1 MGKADLHVHTA
12 EGDGMASIPDLLAY
26 VESSTDLDLVA
37 VTDHDDIHAA
47 VRARDM
53 AVQQNRRFGVIPG
66 IEITTLEG
74 HLIALWV
81 DEPIQSM
88 RSLRHTIEA
97 VRRQG
102 GVCMVPHP
110 LSWLT
115 RSVGGRSIERLLAR
129 AGETID
135 AMEVANQS
143 PAGRVTRDRA
153 IALNRARLHAAEVGG
168 SDAHFIQAVGTSY
181 TDFPGTTA
189 ADLRAAIAARTT
201 AGVCGPHYPNLAD
214 IGYGRIVYQQVRSWT
229 VTPRRVIG
237 RPMARALRKGFGR

>member
-1 MGKADLHVHTA
+1 
-12 EGDGMASIPDLLAY
+12 MASIPDLLAY
-26 VESSTDLDLVA
+26 VESDTDLDVVA

-53 AVQQNRRFGVIPG
+53 AVQQGRRFEVIPG

-81 DEPIQSM
+81 EEPIQSM
-88 RSLRHTIEA
+88 RSLTRTIEA
-97 VRRQG
+97 IRRQG
-102 GVCMVPHP
+102 GICVVPHP

-115 RSVGGRSIERLLAR
+115 RSVGARSIDRLLAR
-129 AGETID
+129 GGEMLD
-135 AMEVANQS
+135 AIEVANQS

-153 IALNRARLHAAEVGG
+153 ITLNRERLNAAEVGG

-181 TDFPGTTA
+181 TEFPGVTA
-189 ADLRAAIAARTT
+189 ADLRGAIAARAT
-201 AGVCGPHYPNLAD
+201 AGVCGPNYPNLGD
-214 IGYGRIVYQQVRSWT
+214 IGYGRIVYQQLRSWT

-237 RPMARALRKGFGR
+237 RPVAKAIRKGLGR